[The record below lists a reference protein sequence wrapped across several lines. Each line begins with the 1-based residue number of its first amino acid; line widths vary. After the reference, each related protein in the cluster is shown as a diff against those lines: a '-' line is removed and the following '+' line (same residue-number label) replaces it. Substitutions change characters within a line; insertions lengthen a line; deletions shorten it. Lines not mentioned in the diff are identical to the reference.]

1 MFVLVVVISACSVAA
16 RNQSEGC
23 LTYVEDRSTTNVEI
37 FDSENDVVDGQ
48 HLSCQLLTTA
58 SQIRRGM
65 ARIAAALR
73 ANDID
78 ALATM
83 SLPLLFINDENVK
96 IDIRTIE
103 DLREWYTIIFDEP
116 TRRKLID
123 AEMGDLSIARNEGA
137 SLGNGWVWYVVA
149 EIGGPARLSTIN
161 HSVLSH

>member
-1 MFVLVVVISACSVAA
+1 
-16 RNQSEGC
+16 
-23 LTYVEDRSTTNVEI
+23 
-37 FDSENDVVDGQ
+37 
-48 HLSCQLLTTA
+48 
-58 SQIRRGM
+58 M